1 MTKVFDKYSKY
12 YDLLYQDKDY
22 VAEADYISSVI
33 KTFSQNTKNIL
44 ELGCG
49 TGKHAS
55 LLSNNGYDIF
65 GIDLSNTMLER
76 AKELGINCEVG
87 DVRTFRAGRKFDAV
101 ISLFHIVS
109 YQTTDEDVLN
119 FFETAAFHLDS
130 NGIVIFDVWYKP
142 AVLAQVPEKR
152 VKKLEN
158 DEIKVIR
165 YCTPNLIAE
174 KSVVEVNYTIE
185 ITDKATNEKEALK
198 EVHPMRYFSSEEIEN
213 FAKKKGF
220 KIVLAQEWLTKN
232 KPSDNTWGVC
242 FVGLKE

>member
-12 YDLLYQDKDY
+12 YNLLYQDKDY
-22 VAEADYISSVI
+22 AKEADYISSLI
-33 KTFSQNTKNIL
+33 KTFSPGTKNIL

-55 LLSNNGYDIF
+55 LLNKNGYDIL

-76 AKELGINCEVG
+76 AKEIGVNCAVG
-87 DVRTFRAGRKFDAV
+87 DVRNFRADRKFDSI
-101 ISLFHIVS
+101 ISLFHILS

-130 NGIVIFDVWYKP
+130 NGIIVFDVWYKP

-152 VKKLEN
+152 VKELEN

-185 ITDKATNEKEALK
+185 ITDKATNEKEVLK
-198 EVHPMRYFSSEEIEN
+198 EVHPMRYFSSEEIKN
-213 FAKKKGF
+213 FAEEKGF
-220 KIVLAQEWLTKN
+220 KIILEEEWLTKN
-232 KPSDNTWGVC
+232 KPSENTWGVC
-242 FVGLKE
+242 FVGFKE